1 MTSAVKEFVVPTGAK
16 LEKIGDNAFYIDTK
30 LEKVDLGDS
39 VKSIGSYAFSESLAL
54 TSVNLGHVESVGD
67 YAFAKSTALESFS
80 FPDTVTAAG
89 TSILQNSPKIK
100 MVHVGKNV
108 PALDADT
115 FVNLEALEKI
125 DVDPSNKAMRS
136 DAGVLFTVGE
146 QGALTLTAYPA
157 AKADE
162 SYDVPAGTVA
172 IAYAGMAGN
181 QHLKHVTLPE
191 GLTSL
196 ADSAF
201 NNDRALETVAL
212 PQSLETVGSV
222 FVGNTA
228 VETVELGP
236 NLTTLD
242 DVLGSFSLSPNLRH
256 IVITGG
262 KDLAITGNMG
272 MDSLE
277 TVYLGPGVVSL
288 DGSAFPEAEAPK
300 LKTVV
305 VNADLTSAPAGALPA
320 SATVYVA
327 AGHDAT
333 AELLRGQGYTVK
345 SYAPMSVTLA
355 ATPAS
360 AKPGDKVSVS
370 AQVAG
375 GIGSNQY
382 RFVSVAADG
391 SETELAGWSD
401 SATLA
406 EVTVPE
412 SGSLH
417 VRAYVRDASQLSVAA
432 DLTVGEGLSE
442 GSSYAVPA
450 QLLTADGSAVSP
462 LDELLDRADGAEK
475 AVAHVSAGADGSAD
489 VTLDFAAGRVTALE
503 PADGGEAAAVAT
515 PSEPLTLHVAKLT
528 DRIKVKVTSTYADA
542 PTEATLALDLS
553 GAQAQANLGDLKAL
567 LDQAAKLNPTRYTED
582 TWKALADA
590 RDAASAVYDQV
601 GAKQDAVNAAAD
613 KLRSAIS
620 ALKSATG
627 AEWPANGTYN
637 VAISGQNMLVANG
650 RDMVG
655 TSAQI
660 EKDET
665 GTYLLL
671 TLSPA
676 TVGDTIG
683 TSAEMDASMV
693 KQFLYY
699 KGSDSSTQYD
709 AGTPV
714 STSADG
720 KTATYKLQID
730 DVAQTVTL
738 KVWWKSGSPIAQPL
752 DPILTLG
759 KITPAVTPDATDQSL
774 LAAAYNEYAALD
786 LASYE
791 DGSEKDA
798 FTAALKAA
806 REVLSKP
813 ESTKD
818 EVSAALKKLDEAAGA
833 LKANVD
839 VSKLEELVGR
849 VGGYVESD
857 YTAQSWKPFSE
868 ALTAAQ
874 KVIDASKGE
883 GQSAQDLFSKLLS
896 LTGRA
901 AKPTAADINKAYD
914 NLMKASLGLVHTS
927 SGGNGGG
934 TVTPPSRPT
943 TPTTP
948 SGNKV
953 EASAGANGSVALDR
967 QTAAEGDKVTLTPKA
982 DEGYHVSSVKVT
994 GKDGRAVAYAYRADG
1009 TFAFDMPEGAATVRV
1024 EFAKN
1029 EPKRFSDVNPD
1040 PAVMWQGPGVD
1051 FVSSRGI
1058 MGGYANPDG
1067 TASGT
1072 FGVNDP
1078 LTRAQFAQLLYS
1090 HAQPGLGGSKPANGT
1105 GLPDVADGQWY
1116 TAAANW
1122 AVANK
1127 VINGSSDA
1135 DGSRTFLPDD
1145 PVTLEQ
1151 MVAIVANLKG
1161 ADVSK
1166 ADASVLDRFVDKD
1179 AVSPWARQAVAW
1191 AVQEGL
1197 FSGSVE
1203 ADGLHV
1209 RPTEPITRGRVASVL
1224 MNAFQ
1229 KGILK

>member
-80 FPDTVTAAG
+80 FPDTVTAVG

-100 MVHVGKNV
+100 TVHVGKNV

-125 DVDPSNKAMRS
+125 DVDPANKAMRS

-146 QGALTLTAYPA
+146 KDALTLTAYPA

-162 SYDVPAGTVA
+162 SYDVPKGTVA

-181 QHLKHVTLPE
+181 QHIKHVTLPE

-201 NNDRALETVAL
+201 NNDRALGTVAL
-212 PQSLETVGSV
+212 PQSLETVGST

-262 KDLAITGNMG
+262 NDLAITGNMG

-277 TVYLGPGVVSL
+277 TVYLGPGVTSL
-288 DGSAFPEAEAPK
+288 DGSAFPESEAPK

-345 SYAPMSVTLA
+345 SYAPMSATLA

-375 GIGSNQY
+375 GLGSNQY

-391 SETELAGWSD
+391 TETELAGWSD

-406 EVTVPE
+406 EATVPE

-450 QLLTADGSAVSP
+450 QLLTADGSTVSP
-462 LDELLDRADGAEK
+462 LDELFDRADGADK

-503 PADGGEAAAVAT
+503 PADGGESVAVAT

-567 LDQAAKLNPTRYTED
+567 LDQAAKLNPTRYTAD
-582 TWKALADA
+582 TWKAFADA
-590 RDAASAVYDQV
+590 RVAASAVYDQV

-637 VAISGQNMLVANG
+637 VAIKGQNTCALGDAAKLFGDAAQVL
-650 RDMVG
+650 RD
-655 TSAQI
+655 
-660 EKDET
+660 DT
-665 GTYLLL
+665 GTYLLI
-671 TLSPA
+671 TVRPA
-676 TVGDTIG
+676 TVSDMTTG
-683 TSAEMDASMV
+683 TQTADASMIES
-693 KQFLYY
+693 FPY
-699 KGSDSSTQYD
+699 KLEGQD
-709 AGTPV
+709 AFVDAERV
-714 STSADG
+714 SASEDG
-720 KTATYKLQID
+720 KAAVYKLKVAD
-730 DVAQTVTL
+730 DL
-738 KVWWKSGSPIAQPL
+738 KTAVGTSIRWKKDAPVIQYGAVSLSVDTG
-752 DPILTLG
+752 T
-759 KITPAVTPDATDQSL
+759 ITPAVTPDVTDQSS
-774 LAAAYNEYAALD
+774 LAAAYNAYAALD

-813 ESTKD
+813 ESTTD
-818 EVSAALKKLDEAAGA
+818 EVSAALKKLDGAAGA

-849 VGGYVESD
+849 VGGYAESD

-868 ALTAAQ
+868 ALAAAQ

-883 GQSAQDLFSKLLS
+883 GQSAQDLFSKLLG

-901 AKPTAADINKAYD
+901 AKPTAADINEAYD
-914 NLMKASLGLVHTS
+914 NLMRASLGLVRSS

-934 TVTPPSRPT
+934 TVTPPPT

-948 SGNKV
+948 SAVKV
-953 EASAGANGSVALDR
+953 EAGANGSVTVDR
-967 QTAAEGDKVTLTPKA
+967 QEAAKGETVTIAPRA
-982 DEGYHVSSVKVT
+982 DEGHHVSSIRVT
-994 GKDGRAVAYAYRADG
+994 DGGGRAVAYAYRADG
-1009 TFAFDMPEGAATVRV
+1009 TFSFEMPGGGASVRV
-1024 EFAKN
+1024 EFAGDAAKA
-1029 EPKRFSDVNPD
+1029 FSDV
-1040 PAVMWQGPGVD
+1040 AAGMWQAAGVD

-1058 MGGYANPDG
+1058 MNGYQNADG
-1067 TASGT
+1067 SDSGA
-1072 FGVNDP
+1072 FGVGDE
-1078 LTRAQFAQLLYS
+1078 LTRGQFATLLHN
-1090 HAQPGLGGSKPANGT
+1090 HAQPGLGDAGADNET
-1105 GLPDVADGQWY
+1105 GLPDVLGGQWY
-1116 TAAANW
+1116 TAAVNW

-1127 VINGSSDA
+1127 VINGYENP
-1135 DGSRTFLPDD
+1135 DGSRTFGADD

-1151 MVAIVANLKG
+1151 MVTIIANLKG
-1161 ADVSK
+1161 ADVTG
-1166 ADASVLDRFVDKD
+1166 ADLSVLGRFVDGGE
-1179 AVSPWARQAVAW
+1179 VSPWARPYVAW

-1197 FSGSVE
+1197 ISGSVE
-1203 ADGLHV
+1203 ADGLRV
-1209 RPTEPITRGRVASVL
+1209 RPTEAITRGRVATVL

-1229 KGILK
+1229 EGVIK